1 MAKMG
6 RKTMLAKVATA
17 AAEGIDPRDFARLK
31 TKVLCYK
38 PLLKLYLR
46 VIHFILLSSL
56 FLMFLISSK

>member
-38 PLLKLYLR
+38 PLLKLYLS
-46 VIHFILLSSL
+46 IHCILLWSL

>member
-31 TKVLCYK
+31 TKVLCCK
-38 PLLKLYLR
+38 PLLKLYLS
-46 VIHFILLSSL
+46 IHFILLSSL